1 MHRLDDG
8 FLAGI
13 PSNRIIDTIAIR
25 QIWFD
30 INDWRAIY
38 HITADDMQPQT
49 RLTVFNMRKFDH

>member
-13 PSNRIIDTIAIR
+13 PSNRVIDTIAIR
-25 QIWFD
+25 QIRFD

-38 HITADDMQPQT
+38 HISAEYMQPQA
-49 RLTVFNMRKFDH
+49 RLSVFNMREFDH

>member
-1 MHRLDDG
+1 MHRFDDG

-25 QIWFD
+25 QIRFD

-38 HITADDMQPQT
+38 HIAADDMQDQT
-49 RLTVFNMRKFDH
+49 RLAVFNMRKFDH